1 MHLCKIRIIAITE
14 HQAWRDGVYAQSRA
28 KGRSKRLGLIG
39 KRSFRTVVG
48 RPGRSGGS
56 ELCIQHVDNRTLR
69 CTNLEMQIQLSGQEE
84 RGGAVYSHHLFEQGE
99 ISFVHS
105 PCRKEGCVVDQM
117 IDLSESLNG
126 LGKQ

>member
-1 MHLCKIRIIAITE
+1 MHFCKICIIAITE

-39 KRSFRTVVG
+39 QRSFRTVVG
-48 RPGRSGGS
+48 RPGNSGGS
-56 ELCIQHVDNRTLR
+56 ELCIQHVDNRTLCR
-69 CTNLEMQIQLSGQEE
+69 SSLEMHIQLFSQEK
-84 RGGAVYSHHLFEQGE
+84 RGGAVYSHCLFEQGE

-105 PCRKEGCVVDQM
+105 SCGKQGGIVDQM
-117 IDLSESLNG
+117 IDLSESLDG